1 MHDYETARRRQWLGI
16 SNDLDAKRAAA
27 IAYLGTRW
35 LLHPANAPKKGRYH
49 YGAILPSQRVFWP
62 MARKAVA
69 R

>member
-35 LLHPANAPKKGRYH
+35 LLHPVNAPKKGRH
-49 YGAILPSQRVFWP
+49 YYGQLR
-62 MARKAVA
+62 REVA